1 MVFENVEL
9 IQLLTNLIH
18 DTKQIRVL
26 SLVFELLHFFNHQI
40 ICLSNLE
47 LKAKK
52 ILGELSFKRKK
63 EIIGLYLYFGR
74 GSNPSLPPT
83 IICLKN

>member
-9 IQLLTNLIH
+9 MQLLTNLIH
-18 DTKQIRVL
+18 VTKQFRL
-26 SLVFELLHFFNHQI
+26 FNHQI

-52 ILGELSFKRKK
+52 ILGLKK
-63 EIIGLYLYFGR
+63 ENTR
-74 GSNPSLPPT
+74 KQGSVLEPS
-83 IICLKN
+83 NH